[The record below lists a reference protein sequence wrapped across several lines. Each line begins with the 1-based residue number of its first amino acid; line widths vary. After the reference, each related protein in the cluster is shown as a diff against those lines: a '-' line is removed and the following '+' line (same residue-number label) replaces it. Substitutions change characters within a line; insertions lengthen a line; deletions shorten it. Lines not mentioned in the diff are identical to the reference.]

1 MAVTVAIRP
10 SLSEEC
16 ASSSQLSPEGKK
28 KKKKK
33 ESGEG

>member
-16 ASSSQLSPEGKK
+16 ASSSQLSPGGK